1 MTGAQTKNMDQ
12 ILAGEYALG
21 LLIDEDKAAFEARL
35 GAEPALRRYYTDWIE
50 DFVSLTDDI
59 GEVAPPAGFYAGL
72 ENQLFARKPTAVKPA
87 RSGSPLRFVLGA
99 VVALIACVAALLTI

>member
-1 MTGAQTKNMDQ
+1 MTEAQTRNMDQ

-35 GAEPALRRYYTDWIE
+35 GAEPALRRFYTNWIE

-72 ENQLFARKPTAVKPA
+72 ENRLFARKLATVKPA
-87 RSGSPLRFVLGA
+87 SLGSPWRFGLGA

>member
-35 GAEPALRRYYTDWIE
+35 GAEPALRRYYTNWIE
-50 DFVSLTDDI
+50 DFVSPVSYTHLT
-59 GEVAPPAGFYAGL
+59 L
-72 ENQLFARKPTAVKPA
+72 PT
-87 RSGSPLRFVLGA
+87 RN
-99 VVALIACVAALLTI
+99 CV

>member
-1 MTGAQTKNMDQ
+1 MDQ

-35 GAEPALRRYYTDWIE
+35 GAEPTLRRYYTNWIE

-59 GEVAPPAGFYAGL
+59 GEVAPPAGFYTGL
-72 ENQLFARKPTAVKPA
+72 ENRLFAGKLAAVKST
-87 RSGSPLRFVLGA
+87 RSGSPLRFVMGA
-99 VVALIACVAALLTI
+99 VVALIACAAALLAI

>member
-1 MTGAQTKNMDQ
+1 MKDAQPRNVDQ

-21 LLIDEDKAAFEARL
+21 LLVDDEKTAFEARL

-59 GEVAPPAGFYAGL
+59 GEVAPPVGFYAGL
-72 ENQLFARKPTAVKPA
+72 ENRLFAKKPVAIKPA
-87 RSGSPLRFVLGA
+87 RSGSLFRFMFGGM
-99 VVALIACVAALLTI
+99 VALIACVATLLMI

>member
-1 MTGAQTKNMDQ
+1 MKKAKSRNMDQ

-21 LLIDEDKAAFEARL
+21 LLVDQEKVAFEVRL

-72 ENQLFARKPTAVKPA
+72 ENRLFASKPVAVKTIS
-87 RSGSPLRFVLGA
+87 SGSLVRFILGGIL
-99 VVALIACVAALLTI
+99 ALIACVATLLAI

>member
-1 MTGAQTKNMDQ
+1 MTEAQTRNMDQ

-35 GAEPALRRYYTDWIE
+35 GAEPALRRFYTNWIE

-59 GEVAPPAGFYAGL
+59 GEVAPPVGFYAGL
-72 ENQLFARKPTAVKPA
+72 ENRLFARKPAAVKPA
-87 RSGSPLRFVLGA
+87 SLGSPWRFGLGA
-99 VVALIACVAALLTI
+99 VVALIACVAALLAI

>member
-1 MTGAQTKNMDQ
+1 MTEAQTRNMDQ

-35 GAEPALRRYYTDWIE
+35 GSEPALRRFYTNWIE

-72 ENQLFARKPTAVKPA
+72 ENRLFARKPAAVKPA
-87 RSGSPLRFVLGA
+87 GLGSPWRFGLGA